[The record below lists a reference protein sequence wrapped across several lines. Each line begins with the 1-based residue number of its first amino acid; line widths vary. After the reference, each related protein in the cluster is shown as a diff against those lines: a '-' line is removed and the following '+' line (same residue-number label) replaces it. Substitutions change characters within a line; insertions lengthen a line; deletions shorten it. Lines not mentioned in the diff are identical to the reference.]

1 MYFHRKS
8 VLIAGIL
15 TLSLI
20 LSGCIPIVSSE
31 LSVDIRLQEAW
42 TFEVALTPQ
51 QGYEADVANALNDRF
66 GTQEELKSKGVTLD
80 IAPQNQ
86 TSEGYTPVKA
96 TLKGKGY
103 DLLNEFLGASVITAD
118 NSTGQNLLYF
128 DLDLGSDF
136 ATFPST
142 FTLSGGKILS
152 HNGTQVNDTTVVWNN
167 YTGSMQA
174 TMVEPSL
181 LDYWLYAA
189 IAVILVM
196 VILFILLLMMGLS
209 RSSKA
214 KKMKAQP
221 IVRSKT
227 CIQCGNTIPAHAVFC
242 PGCGAQQK

>member
-1 MYFHRKS
+1 MYFNRKS
-8 VLIAGIL
+8 LLIAGIL

-31 LSVDIRLQEAW
+31 LLVSIGLQEAW
-42 TFEVALTPQ
+42 TFEITLTPQ
-51 QGYEADVANALNDRF
+51 QGYEEDVANALNDRF
-66 GTQEELKSKGVTLD
+66 GTQEELKGKGVTLE
-80 IAPQNQ
+80 IAPQSQ

-103 DLLNEFLGASVITAD
+103 DLLNEFLRASVITAD

-128 DLDLGSDF
+128 DLNLGSDF
-136 ATFPST
+136 AAFPST
-142 FTLSGGKILS
+142 FTLSGGKILD
-152 HNGTQVNDTTVVWNN
+152 HNGILLNNHTVVWNN
-167 YTGSMQA
+167 YTGNMQA

-196 VILFILLLMMGLS
+196 VVLFILLLAMGLS

-214 KKMKAQP
+214 KKSKAQP

-242 PGCGAQQK
+242 PSCGSQQK